1 MAELDDKVIVTKDKI
16 TTIAD
21 TIREEGGTSAR
32 MTLDEM
38 PDNIRAIG
46 GGGSADVKRLGIT
59 LANNTA
65 TFNLNGYEIWQLI
78 GSNKTIVADIT
89 YTDGNNSTSYNKSC
103 TASLKS
109 EASDTQT
116 RIEASVMIYKNYT
129 FYTRY
134 FNMVIGASSMEYTG
148 TYAVTD
154 IVIPEEQ
161 YIDPLFTFTY
171 PNTIT
176 CNKTFAEI
184 SLYYGVG
191 NTRPVAPQLI
201 YKHSSDDDTAF
212 RSVYGEVEQY
222 DEDTFIF
229 KFNMGYARGVGKTQ
243 WQERIIEIQFERGDS
258 LSKIADYTLEYQK
271 PVVAGDGIELEN
283 VGTGINRKTQISV
296 ADALM
301 IIGESS
307 GSIASFDDGGNDMP
321 LKSCIVAIE
330 PVQSGS
336 GDPSPSNV
344 RPITGWTEAN
354 LDVKG
359 ANIVNVL
366 SLDGHTSGTYNNVDY
381 TVSNG
386 VVTLNGQCSASGNIN
401 ITTTLYLKGGQ
412 KYSMCDFAEGT
423 FPSNSSARLQL
434 YKANAI
440 DINTLNNSAS
450 NYVVSGTCQM
460 STNVTLRI
468 RVASGHNYSNCKL
481 KPMIA
486 VGEVSAM
493 DYATYQ
499 GNTYNIEFPSE
510 AGTVYGGTL
519 DVINGVLMVTDGY
532 IASYNG
538 ETLPSTWISSMDVYA
553 EGTTPTTGAEVVYKL
568 ATPQTY
574 NLTPTEVKTL
584 LGINNIFAD
593 CGDVDVEYVRDAT
606 LIINKLLELV
616 SGNNNR
622 TMMKSAVVEKTD
634 EVQEQKKESVEK
646 KNPEEMDDLDA

>member
-21 TIREEGGTSAR
+21 TIRETGGTSAR

-46 GGGSADVKRLGIT
+46 EGGGNV
-59 LANNTA
+59 
-65 TFNLNGYEIWQLI
+65 
-78 GSNKTIVADIT
+78 VAPLFIKN
-89 YTDGNNSTSYNKSC
+89 GNNY
-103 TASLKS
+103 
-109 EASDTQT
+109 
-116 RIEASVMIYKNYT
+116 
-129 FYTRY
+129 
-134 FNMVIGASSMEYTG
+134 
-148 TYAVTD
+148 
-154 IVIPEEQ
+154 
-161 YIDPLFTFTY
+161 
-171 PNTIT
+171 T
-176 CNKTFAEI
+176 CNLTFAKIEEI
-184 SLYYGVG
+184 YAGTGDTKASM
-191 NTRPVAPQLI
+191 PQLI
-201 YKHSSDDDTAF
+201 YSGNDTRSIYCNVAQENEDAFSFDFNIGAIGISNTGYKEKHIVLIMESDN
-212 RSVYGEVEQY
+212 SIY
-222 DEDTFIF
+222 
-229 KFNMGYARGVGKTQ
+229 FNR
-243 WQERIIEIQFERGDS
+243 E
-258 LSKIADYTLEYQK
+258 YTLEYQK

-283 VGTGINRKTQISV
+283 VVTGINRKTQISV

-301 IIGESS
+301 IIGESN
-307 GSIASFDDGGNDMP
+307 GSVASIDDGADDIP

-354 LDVKG
+354 VTRDGFNLFDENLLLE
-359 ANIVNVL
+359 ATNW
-366 SLDGHTSGTYNNVDY
+366 SLNDGYYTGTMNDLYNKYGNGIWFNTSGY
-381 TVSNG
+381 TGQFCMTFTGYMSGGSSGRFEFQYTDGTTSSVAFTSQDTKQTG
-386 VVTLNGQCSASGNIN
+386 ISTIGKVVEKIKVNYSSSGTVYVKDLCIN
-401 ITTTLYLKGGQ
+401 ISDANKN
-412 KYSMCDFAEGT
+412 GT
-423 FPSNSSARLQL
+423 YEP
-434 YKANAI
+434 
-440 DINTLNNSAS
+440 
-450 NYVVSGTCQM
+450 
-460 STNVTLRI
+460 
-468 RVASGHNYSNCKL
+468 
-481 KPMIA
+481 
-486 VGEVSAM
+486 
-493 DYATYQ
+493 YQ

-519 DVINGVLMVTDGY
+519 DVTNGVLTVTDGY

-574 NLTPTEVKTL
+574 NVTPTEVKTL

-634 EVQEQKKESVEK
+634 EVQEQKKDSVE
-646 KNPEEMDDLDA
+646 EDLDA